1 MKIEELLAREAIR
14 HTLERYVSAVDR
26 NCYAELSE
34 VFTPDGV
41 IIFSPTAKYEGR
53 AEIVARMTENARN
66 RNTENA
72 AFFQRHF
79 LGLPMI
85 NLIDADHART
95 ATYLFVA
102 SELGFETSGIYLDQ
116 FTRTEDRWLITERRA
131 NLEWGHPDS
140 RIVKIFSPTPTPKSA
155 LDIGFVP

>member
-41 IIFSPTAKYEGR
+41 IIFSPTARYEGR
-53 AEIVARMTENARN
+53 AEIIARMTENARN
-66 RNTENA
+66 RNT
-72 AFFQRHF
+72 
-79 LGLPMI
+79 
-85 NLIDADHART
+85 DHART

-102 SELGFETSGIYLDQ
+102 SELGFETSGVYLDQ
-116 FTRTEDRWLITERRA
+116 FTRVEDRWLITERRA

-140 RIVKIFSPTPTPKSA
+140 RIVKIFSPTPTPKPQ
-155 LDIGFVP
+155 LNIGFVP